1 VSRPPRGR
9 QRRTGRGSLAV
20 RFGGTAELRPAR
32 ERLRASRRA
41 LRLRL
46 GRNQPRIRGS
56 RVIVVGRVI
65 PRARKRV
72 RIAVEFN
79 RASGQPAEIS
89 ARANVNRRGR
99 FRARL
104 SVPPAVRDRG
114 AWVSI
119 THPGRGPLH
128 GQRIGS
134 EAVPHGK
141 ASLLTPAK
149 PIGF

>member
-1 VSRPPRGR
+1 VSRPLRGR

-32 ERLRASRRA
+32 ERLRTSRRA

-65 PRARKRV
+65 RRARKRV

-89 ARANVNRRGR
+89 ARTNVNRRG
-99 FRARL
+99 RL

>member
-1 VSRPPRGR
+1 MSRPRRGR

-46 GRNQPRIRGS
+46 LRNQPRIRGS

-99 FRARL
+99 L